1 MQDSIYISTSM
12 IEGTSITSNL
22 FGYLPLLGSTEYTSY
37 PESNLA
43 ETHTLLVY
51 GRDVIG
57 SDSLGN
63 PEYRFYSITSL
74 STINILQLAPNLNI
88 SISPF
93 THVEGDWTVQAFNI
107 TFTGSL
113 KYASNGNISMTY
125 RNGLSSPVTTSNLAS
140 FPSTASLTSIATPR
154 GDEYI
159 PLEFSLVSEGKTY
172 PLHTPLYVNHT
183 GVIFPEQTAP
193 KSATRKG
200 DKETD
205 HGYAVKSASQ
215 GSSDVFIDG
224 IAAHTVLHS
233 WPDHKL
239 NGGDPWHR
247 GRYASSG
254 SGSVY
259 INGEALAR
267 VSNSISCGSKIAQGS
282 ETVFSG

>member
-1 MQDSIYISTSM
+1 MEDSIYISTTM
-12 IEGTSITSNL
+12 IEGTSVSSNL
-22 FGYLPLLGSTEYTSY
+22 FSYVPPPGSEHHNSL
-37 PESNLA
+37 PESNLT
-43 ETHTLLVY
+43 ETYTLSVY

-57 SDSLGN
+57 FDSLGN
-63 PEYRFYSITSL
+63 PEYRFYNITSL
-74 STINILQLAPNLNI
+74 ASVNISQLAPNLNVN
-88 SISPF
+88 ISPF
-93 THVEGDWTVQAFNI
+93 THEEDDWTVQAFTI

-125 RNGLSSPVTTSNLAS
+125 RNGLSSPVTTYNLAS
-140 FPSTASLTSIATPR
+140 FPSTASLTSIAVPK

-193 KSATRKG
+193 KAATRKG
-200 DKETD
+200 DKEID

-224 IAAHTVLHS
+224 IAAHTVSHS

-247 GRYASSG
+247 GRSASSG